1 MALQDLLALSNP
13 QDVKK
18 EGVSIDRLH
27 EIMPGARDAIAF
39 FREYPDMLIDFW
51 VSLAPQEVQKGSLKL
66 YFYQRCFLRAAM
78 RHRHTYAVFPRA
90 WSKSFMTVLVLSLRC
105 ILYPGSHMFV
115 TSGGKEQA
123 AGILKQK
130 FDQLCKLIPGFKNQ
144 INWTRGK
151 TKTSKDDI
159 TIIFKNG
166 SVLDIIAAK
175 QSSRG
180 KRATG
185 GSIEEAILIDD
196 TTLNQVII
204 PTMNV
209 DRLLPDGTRH
219 KEEKVNKSQI
229 FVTTAGWKNSYAYQ
243 KLMMTLIEMIL
254 NPEQSIVLGGSWRV
268 PALEGLLA
276 KNFVQQL
283 KLDGTFNEAS
293 FNRQYE
299 SEWSGDAENAFFS
312 GEIFD
317 KYRILLQPEK
327 EYSGRTSKNGYYV
340 IGVDVG
346 RIGCTTEAMIIKVT
360 PQPQGS
366 SLKTLVNLYTF
377 QAEHFED
384 QAIHLKNLYYKY
396 HARVLVI
403 DGNGLGHGL
412 TDFMV
417 KSQIDPQTG
426 DSLPPFGV
434 DPGCDKEGT
443 YKQYKGEEFQKDAV
457 WIIKADAALNTEMY
471 SYMQTQMSSG
481 RVKFLIDEAQA
492 KIKLM
497 STKAGLAMDA
507 DKKAEYLRPFT
518 LTTILRQQ
526 LLNLVE
532 QNDTNRNIILK
543 PSSRSIKKDKVSAL
557 GYGLYYIKQEEERK
571 RKRHGRDISKMLFM
585 N

>member
-312 GEIFD
+312 GEVFD

-340 IGVDVG
+340 ISVDVG

-366 SLKTLVNLYTF
+366 ALKTLVNLYTF

-384 QAIHLKNLYYKY
+384 QAIHLKKLYYKY

-434 DPGCDKEGT
+434 DPGCDKEGI
-443 YKQYKGEEFQKDAV
+443 YKQYKGEEYQKDAV

-532 QNDTNRNIILK
+532 QNDTNKNIILK
-543 PSSRSIKKDKVSAL
+543 PSSRAIKKDKVSAL

>member
-312 GEIFD
+312 GEVFD

-340 IGVDVG
+340 ISVDVG

-366 SLKTLVNLYTF
+366 ALKTLVNLYTF

-434 DPGCDKEGT
+434 DPGCDKEGI

-481 RVKFLIDEAQA
+481 KVKFLIDEAQA

-543 PSSRSIKKDKVSAL
+543 PSSRAIKKDKVSAL

>member
-340 IGVDVG
+340 ISVDVG

-366 SLKTLVNLYTF
+366 ALKTLVNLYTF

-434 DPGCDKEGT
+434 DPGCDKEGI
-443 YKQYKGEEFQKDAV
+443 YKQYKGEEYQKDAV

-543 PSSRSIKKDKVSAL
+543 PSSRAIKKDKVSAL

>member
-340 IGVDVG
+340 ISVDVG

-366 SLKTLVNLYTF
+366 ALKTLVNLYTF

-434 DPGCDKEGT
+434 DPGCDKEGI

-481 RVKFLIDEAQA
+481 KVKFLIDEAQA

-532 QNDTNRNIILK
+532 QNDTNKNIILK
-543 PSSRSIKKDKVSAL
+543 PSSRAIKKDKVSAL

>member
-340 IGVDVG
+340 ISVDVG

-366 SLKTLVNLYTF
+366 ALKTLVNLYTF

-434 DPGCDKEGT
+434 DPGCDKEGV
-443 YKQYKGEEFQKDAV
+443 YKQYKGEEYQKDAV

-543 PSSRSIKKDKVSAL
+543 PSSRAIKKDKVSAL

>member
-254 NPEQSIVLGGSWRV
+254 NPEQSIVLGGSWR
-268 PALEGLLA
+268 GLFFR
-276 KNFVQQL
+276 FV
-283 KLDGTFNEAS
+283 
-293 FNRQYE
+293 
-299 SEWSGDAENAFFS
+299 
-312 GEIFD
+312 
-317 KYRILLQPEK
+317 
-327 EYSGRTSKNGYYV
+327 
-340 IGVDVG
+340 
-346 RIGCTTEAMIIKVT
+346 
-360 PQPQGS
+360 
-366 SLKTLVNLYTF
+366 
-377 QAEHFED
+377 
-384 QAIHLKNLYYKY
+384 AIHNP
-396 HARVLVI
+396 VI
-403 DGNGLGHGL
+403 
-412 TDFMV
+412 
-417 KSQIDPQTG
+417 
-426 DSLPPFGV
+426 
-434 DPGCDKEGT
+434 
-443 YKQYKGEEFQKDAV
+443 
-457 WIIKADAALNTEMY
+457 
-471 SYMQTQMSSG
+471 
-481 RVKFLIDEAQA
+481 
-492 KIKLM
+492 
-497 STKAGLAMDA
+497 
-507 DKKAEYLRPFT
+507 
-518 LTTILRQQ
+518 
-526 LLNLVE
+526 
-532 QNDTNRNIILK
+532 
-543 PSSRSIKKDKVSAL
+543 
-557 GYGLYYIKQEEERK
+557 
-571 RKRHGRDISKMLFM
+571 
-585 N
+585 

>member
-340 IGVDVG
+340 ISVDVG

-366 SLKTLVNLYTF
+366 ALKTLVNLYTF

-434 DPGCDKEGT
+434 DPGCDKEGI
-443 YKQYKGEEFQKDAV
+443 YKQYKGEEYQRDAV

-543 PSSRSIKKDKVSAL
+543 PSSRAIKKDKVSAL

>member
-340 IGVDVG
+340 ISVDVG

-366 SLKTLVNLYTF
+366 ALKTLVNLYTF

-434 DPGCDKEGT
+434 DPGCDKEGI

-481 RVKFLIDEAQA
+481 KVKFLIDEAQA

-543 PSSRSIKKDKVSAL
+543 PSSRAIKKDKVSAL

>member
-312 GEIFD
+312 GEVFD

-340 IGVDVG
+340 ISVDVG

-366 SLKTLVNLYTF
+366 ALKTLVNLYTF

-384 QAIHLKNLYYKY
+384 QAIHLKKLYYRY

-426 DSLPPFGV
+426 DTLPPFGV
-434 DPGCDKEGT
+434 DPGCDKEGI
-443 YKQYKGEEFQKDAV
+443 YKQYKGEEYQKDAV

-532 QNDTNRNIILK
+532 QNDTNKNIILK
-543 PSSRSIKKDKVSAL
+543 PSSRAIKKDKVSAL

>member
-1 MALQDLLALSNP
+1 MALKDLMALSNP
-13 QDVKK
+13 K
-18 EGVSIDRLH
+18 EIKTDGVSVESLKDF
-27 EIMPGARDAIAF
+27 MSDARNAIAF
-39 FREYPDMLIDFW
+39 FRQYPDLLVDYW
-51 VSLAPQEVQKGSLKL
+51 VSLAPEEVQKGSLKL

-90 WSKSFMTVLVLSLRC
+90 WSKSFMTVLVLCLRC

-123 AGILKQK
+123 AGILKEK
-130 FDQLCKLIPGFKNQ
+130 FDQLCKLIPGFKNE

-151 TKTSKDDI
+151 TKTGKDDFI
-159 TIIFKNG
+159 VIFKNG
-166 SVLDIIAAK
+166 SVLDIIAAS
-175 QSSRG
+175 QRSRG

-196 TTLNQVII
+196 VTLNEVII

-219 KEEKVNKSQI
+219 KEQMTNKSQI

-243 KLMMTLIEMIL
+243 KHMMTLIEMIL
-254 NPEQSIVLGGSWRV
+254 KPDQSIVLGGSWRV

-283 KLDGTFNEAS
+283 KLDGTYNEAS

-312 GEIFD
+312 GEVFD
-317 KYRILLQPEK
+317 KHRILLQPEK

-346 RIGCTTEAMIIKVT
+346 RIGCTTEAMVIKVT

-366 SLKTLVNLYTF
+366 ALKSLVNLYTF
-377 QAEHFED
+377 EAEHFED
-384 QAIHLKNLYYKY
+384 QAIHLKNLFYKY
-396 HARVLVI
+396 RARALVI

-417 KSQIDPQTG
+417 KSQIDPATG
-426 DSLPPFGV
+426 DALPPFGV
-434 DPGCDKEGT
+434 DPDCDKENV
-443 YKQYKGEEFQKDAV
+443 YKQYKGEEFEKDAV
-457 WIIKADAALNTEMY
+457 WIVKADSALNTEMY

-481 RVKFLIDEAQA
+481 RVKFLIDEVQA

-507 DKKAEYLRPFT
+507 DKKAEHLRPFT
-518 LTTILRQQ
+518 LTTILREQ

-532 QNDTNRNIILK
+532 ENDNNRNIVLK
-543 PSSRSIKKDKVSAL
+543 PVSKAIKKDKVSAL
-557 GYGLYYIKQEEERK
+557 GYGLYYVKLQEERK
-571 RKRHGRDISKMLFM
+571 RKRHGRDISKLLFM

>member
-1 MALQDLLALSNP
+1 
-13 QDVKK
+13 
-18 EGVSIDRLH
+18 
-27 EIMPGARDAIAF
+27 
-39 FREYPDMLIDFW
+39 
-51 VSLAPQEVQKGSLKL
+51 
-66 YFYQRCFLRAAM
+66 
-78 RHRHTYAVFPRA
+78 
-90 WSKSFMTVLVLSLRC
+90 
-105 ILYPGSHMFV
+105 
-115 TSGGKEQA
+115 
-123 AGILKQK
+123 
-130 FDQLCKLIPGFKNQ
+130 
-144 INWTRGK
+144 
-151 TKTSKDDI
+151 
-159 TIIFKNG
+159 
-166 SVLDIIAAK
+166 
-175 QSSRG
+175 
-180 KRATG
+180 
-185 GSIEEAILIDD
+185 
-196 TTLNQVII
+196 
-204 PTMNV
+204 
-209 DRLLPDGTRH
+209 
-219 KEEKVNKSQI
+219 
-229 FVTTAGWKNSYAYQ
+229 
-243 KLMMTLIEMIL
+243 
-254 NPEQSIVLGGSWRV
+254 
-268 PALEGLLA
+268 
-276 KNFVQQL
+276 
-283 KLDGTFNEAS
+283 
-293 FNRQYE
+293 
-299 SEWSGDAENAFFS
+299 
-312 GEIFD
+312 
-317 KYRILLQPEK
+317 
-327 EYSGRTSKNGYYV
+327 
-340 IGVDVG
+340 
-346 RIGCTTEAMIIKVT
+346 MIIKVT

-384 QAIHLKNLYYKY
+384 QTIHLKNLYYKY

>member
-130 FDQLCKLIPGFKNQ
+130 FDQLCILIPGFKNQ

-340 IGVDVG
+340 ISVDVG

-434 DPGCDKEGT
+434 DPGCDKEGI

-481 RVKFLIDEAQA
+481 KVKFLIDEAQA

-543 PSSRSIKKDKVSAL
+543 PSSRAIKKDKVSAL

>member
-543 PSSRSIKKDKVSAL
+543 PSSRAIKKDKVSAL

>member
-312 GEIFD
+312 GEVFD

-340 IGVDVG
+340 ISVDVG
-346 RIGCTTEAMIIKVT
+346 RIGCTTEAMVIKVT

-366 SLKTLVNLYTF
+366 ALKTLVNLYTF

-384 QAIHLKNLYYKY
+384 QAIHLKKLYYKY

-434 DPGCDKEGT
+434 DPGCDKEGI
-443 YKQYKGEEFQKDAV
+443 YKQYKGEEYQKDAV

-532 QNDTNRNIILK
+532 QNDTNKNIILK
-543 PSSRSIKKDKVSAL
+543 PSSRAIKKDKVSAL

>member
-340 IGVDVG
+340 ISVDVG

-366 SLKTLVNLYTF
+366 ALKTLVNLYTF

-384 QAIHLKNLYYKY
+384 QAIHLKNLYYIY
-396 HARVLVI
+396 NSRVLVI

>member
-209 DRLLPDGTRH
+209 DRSLPDGTRH

-340 IGVDVG
+340 ISVDVG

-366 SLKTLVNLYTF
+366 ALKTLVNLYTF

-434 DPGCDKEGT
+434 DPGCDKEGI
-443 YKQYKGEEFQKDAV
+443 YKQYKGEEYQRDAV

-543 PSSRSIKKDKVSAL
+543 PSSRAIKKDKVSAL
-557 GYGLYYIKQEEERK
+557 GYGLYYIKQEEEKK